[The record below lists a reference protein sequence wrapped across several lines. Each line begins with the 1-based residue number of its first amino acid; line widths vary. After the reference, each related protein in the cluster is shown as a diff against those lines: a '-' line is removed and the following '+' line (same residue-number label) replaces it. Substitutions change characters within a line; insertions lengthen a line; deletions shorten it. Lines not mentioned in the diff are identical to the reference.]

1 MASLNKVM
9 LIGRLTDDPQEAR
22 TLPNSQSTVVSF
34 RFAVGRSKKRPD
46 GSWENDPNPLY
57 IDCDVY
63 SRPDDRRRLTE
74 VVTMYAKKGTQM
86 YVEGTLKFEQWQ
98 DRDNPTQKRSKHKLI
113 VTSVEFIGSAQGSGE
128 GGGGGDEE
136 MGSQAPAPRAA
147 APRSAPPARNNAP
160 QTNTGGR
167 GNTPPAKSGG
177 YSNYNPMDDGPS
189 HNGGG
194 DDDIPF

>member
-9 LIGRLTDDPQEAR
+9 LIGRVIADPQEAR

-46 GSWENDPNPLY
+46 GTWENDPNPLY

-63 SRPDDRRRLTE
+63 SRPDDRRRLTD
-74 VVTMYAKKGTQM
+74 VVQQYVRKGSQM
-86 YVEGTLKFEQWQ
+86 YIEGTLRFEEWQ
-98 DRDNPTQKRSKHKLI
+98 DRENPAQKRSKHKVI
-113 VTSVEFIGSAQGSGE
+113 VSSIEFIGTAPGAGGE
-128 GGGGGDEE
+128 GGEEDTGGQ
-136 MGSQAPAPRAA
+136 S
-147 APRSAPPARNNAP
+147 APRSAPQRNAAPPRNAAP
-160 QTNTGGR
+160 QSNQGGAR